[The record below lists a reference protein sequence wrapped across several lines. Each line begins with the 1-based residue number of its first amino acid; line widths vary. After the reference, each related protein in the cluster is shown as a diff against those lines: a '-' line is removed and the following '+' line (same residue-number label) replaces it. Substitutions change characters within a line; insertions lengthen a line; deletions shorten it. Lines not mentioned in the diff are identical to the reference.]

1 MQAQEVMLQAM
12 AKKITWFQAAEIV
25 GIRPA
30 HGGRWERHEESGFR
44 GRFDWRRG
52 KPSPKPVPRSVL
64 ERVSERYRD
73 KNFDGN
79 LRHFHEKL
87 AREHPIRLGYSWV
100 RRRAAGLGVSSAAVA
115 GNAVAHRRQPPAVVS
130 GRTLVRLDRD
140 LDDPSSA
147 IYYAQLEESTM
158 TVTAGLRE
166 AVQRKGVFCA
176 SIREIFLPRFA

>member
-52 KPSPKPVPRSVL
+52 KPSPKRVPTSVL
-64 ERVSERYRD
+64 ERVSDRYRD

-100 RRRAAGLGVSSAAVA
+100 RRRAAGRRADARVGRIANGARGGRCRECSCTSTAAASSGFRTNA
-115 GNAVAHRRQPPAVVS
+115 G
-130 GRTLVRLDRD
+130 T
-140 LDDPSSA
+140 
-147 IYYAQLEESTM
+147 T
-158 TVTAGLRE
+158 
-166 AVQRKGVFCA
+166 
-176 SIREIFLPRFA
+176 